1 MNRDL
6 IFVFGS
12 NKDGHHAGGAA
23 KYAYLNKGAA
33 WGIGEG
39 LHGVSYAVPTMGS
52 FGDTFEAVQQFKDF
66 ARNHKGLSF
75 QVTRL
80 GCGIAG
86 FKDSEIAPIFVDA
99 PPNCL
104 FDEEWREY
112 LPTDK
117 QFWGT
122 F

>member
-1 MNRDL
+1 M

-23 KYAYLNKGAA
+23 RYAHHSKGAV
-33 WGIGEG
+33 WGVGEG
-39 LHGVSYAVPTMGS
+39 LQGDSYAVPTMGT

-66 ARNHKGLSF
+66 ARNHEDLSF

-86 FKDSEIAPIFVDA
+86 FKDAEIAPLFVDA
-99 PPNCL
+99 PTNCL
-104 FDEEWREY
+104 FDEAWREY